1 MKEIGNPL
9 LVSQKDVADTLRES
23 EWFKENHVEVMEQ
36 DLQTVEFRR
45 RRATNSLDHVIVIV
59 GTDSLTN
66 DFPALECGITLTCE
80 EKVACNRAKQGFVTA
95 LDVVQAAIQIV
106 DGELWHFFEMNHK
119 EDEKLDKLTATAT
132 FKGLIDRSALFTESK
147 ED

>member
-1 MKEIGNPL
+1 MKIGNPL
-9 LVSQKDVADTLRES
+9 LVSQRDVAETLRRS
-23 EWFKENHVEVMEQ
+23 KWFDENRVEVIEQ

-45 RRATNSLDHVIVIV
+45 KLKTNSIDHVIVIV

-80 EKVACNRAKQGFVTA
+80 ERVSCNRTRQGAATA
-95 LDVVQAAIQIV
+95 LAVMQAAIQLV
-106 DGELWHFFEMNHK
+106 DGEQWHFFEMSHK

-132 FKGLIDRSALFTESK
+132 FKGLIDRSALFTENK